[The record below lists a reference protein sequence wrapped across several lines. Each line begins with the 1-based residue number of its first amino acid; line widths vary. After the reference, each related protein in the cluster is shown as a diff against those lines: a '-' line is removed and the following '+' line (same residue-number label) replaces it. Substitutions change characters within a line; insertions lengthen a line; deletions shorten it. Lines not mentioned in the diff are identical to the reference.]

1 MNPVLKLAYAVVPLH
16 SDLRFALLLQHFLVV
31 AVSETILL
39 AVLVGKLQ
47 EYLSQLRVNVA
58 EVAKD
63 CSILGIQEFDELID
77 TAHMLGSGSNL
88 STHVLGN
95 ASCFTWSIVVLR
107 HLVVTEYLQSGI
119 TVNRVFAASFFAGL
133 STIDLWMKNNCKI
146 INWLKCNESR
156 APIFTLANLIGGS
169 SSLIISAALAY
180 SGFRRLQ

>member
-1 MNPVLKLAYAVVPLH
+1 MATRKKKKKPNILNPILKLAYAVVPLH

-47 EYLSQLRVNVA
+47 EYLGQLRVNVA

-63 CSILGIQEFDELID
+63 CGILGIQEFDELID

-95 ASCFTWSIVVLR
+95 ASSFTWSIVVLR
-107 HLVVTEYLQSGI
+107 HLIVTEYLQSGI
-119 TVNRVFAASFFAGL
+119 SVYRVFAASFFASL
-133 STIDLWMKNNCKI
+133 STVDLWMKNNCKI
-146 INWLKCNESR
+146 I
-156 APIFTLANLIGGS
+156 
-169 SSLIISAALAY
+169 
-180 SGFRRLQ
+180 